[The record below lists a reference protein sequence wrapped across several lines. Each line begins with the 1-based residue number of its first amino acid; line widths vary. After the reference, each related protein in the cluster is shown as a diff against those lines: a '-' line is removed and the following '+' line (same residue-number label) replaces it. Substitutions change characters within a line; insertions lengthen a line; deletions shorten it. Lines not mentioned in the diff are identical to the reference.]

1 MTAQY
6 THISFPSVIRT
17 IILALFL
24 VICTRSFAQFDVE
37 NKTYGMKLGL
47 NYSLNGLEYN
57 SFNGSTLPSV
67 GVFYSHHFVY
77 TPRPAISKL
86 AILNSMYDVGRK
98 VLSYTS
104 ATAELAYNGIRFR
117 ETQSDTRYKFDYLDA
132 NLLMKI
138 YTSSD
143 NKDFS
148 FILGAKPY
156 YLIDHGTEAFQT
168 GTYLRITDSTNRN
181 KNGTIHVAGIIGLG
195 VQLSPIVELELSYIH
210 SFENKSKPG
219 NIQGRPSTLEFGLR
233 INAVNIKKQFSK
245 GVEDTKNKLIR
256 YKQGVLLVMLSTPN
270 EAELKSLESQQK
282 WSEIA
287 LIKNEISSRNN
298 KIYRAFSNEFK
309 FCPVY
314 FYYDSN
320 AYKVMRHE
328 LNGIFLNP
336 QLLPDASI
344 SIPDT
349 QSYFIASFCEDN
361 SNYTGRNHF
370 GLYVYDNQINQLEKP
385 FNSPSQLISMV
396 LEGDPLNYV
405 KRKRT
410 NYAAIEFKKYV
421 YKFNLRLFK
430 AMQAD

>member
-1 MTAQY
+1 
-6 THISFPSVIRT
+6 
-17 IILALFL
+17 
-24 VICTRSFAQFDVE
+24 
-37 NKTYGMKLGL
+37 
-47 NYSLNGLEYN
+47 
-57 SFNGSTLPSV
+57 
-67 GVFYSHHFVY
+67 
-77 TPRPAISKL
+77 
-86 AILNSMYDVGRK
+86 
-98 VLSYTS
+98 

-156 YLIDHGTEAFQT
+156 YIIDIGTEEFQT
-168 GTYLRITDSTNRN
+168 GTYLGLTDSTNRN